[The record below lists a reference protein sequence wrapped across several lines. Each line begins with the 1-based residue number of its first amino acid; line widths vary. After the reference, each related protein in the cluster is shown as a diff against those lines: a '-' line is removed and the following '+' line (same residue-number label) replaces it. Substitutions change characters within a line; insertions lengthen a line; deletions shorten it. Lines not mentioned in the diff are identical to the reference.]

1 MSSAKNRFFFSFFI
15 HNYLKISSVGKVG
28 GRGTARYNII
38 IIMAIVRVK
47 RTRKSIDDSLKVL
60 NLQEEENHI
69 MASWMPLMASLTAAV
84 NETLT
89 AASTRTCD
97 VV

>member
-1 MSSAKNRFFFSFFI
+1 MGAGGS
-15 HNYLKISSVGKVG
+15 KVQYYYY
-28 GRGTARYNII
+28 YNGH
-38 IIMAIVRVK
+38 IVRVK